1 MNKQRR
7 MAIAAVL
14 TLGSGAPALGGFT
27 VINGFENWS
36 AAAGPASKIDFVFDR
51 WQFVT
56 DQYQHL
62 GVTLPDGNVIGF
74 PQSGLFQQDGW
85 GAENYIGTPAQI
97 RLVFDAPRYAIGA
110 WFPGT
115 LFAKLYW
122 QGELVY
128 SSPDLFTFP
137 LSYAFGGIVSTTPFD
152 EVVFYRPS
160 IHIAIDDI
168 YFGNA
173 IPAPGAVALGV
184 IATLAAGRRRRR

>member
-1 MNKQRR
+1 VTSTPQ
-7 MAIAAVL
+7 I
-14 TLGSGAPALGGFT
+14 
-27 VINGFENWS
+27 I
-36 AAAGPASKIDFVFDR
+36 
-51 WQFVT
+51 T
-56 DQYQHL
+56 DQYQSL
-62 GVTLPDGNVIGF
+62 GVLFPDATTWSVSNSASF
-74 PQSGLFQQDGW
+74 PQDCW
-85 GAENYIGTPAQI
+85 GAYNDINAPAQI

-115 LFAKLYW
+115 LYAKLYW

-128 SSPDLFTFP
+128 SSPNLKTFLQSP
-137 LSYAFGGIVSTTPFD
+137 SFGGIVSSTPFD